1 MNLRVFIL
9 RATFHSR
16 FLYNLLNK
24 IMVNKATQQ
33 QGGESEPTVNIKAIL
48 KENNLQLVETKL
60 FRQKKNV
67 ARVKDAQGNC
77 LILKTGRID
86 PFQIQL
92 LKTAKQMEAQL
103 YFKVPAIVKQ
113 GEGWILLEEVKGQFL
128 DEFYDKKPDWCVEV
142 SKKVSD
148 SYQLV
153 IAEIL
158 KTQSLG
164 SLMVDG
170 QEWLFSR
177 LNLWSKPIV
186 DAGLIN
192 FSLVQQ
198 LKAEFEKIIAKKGEN
213 FFAWAHGNIIGD
225 HIIISG
231 EDIYLLDL
239 NAAARVGRG
248 YHDFLRALDFMFLKM
263 EDEEQMFASI
273 PKWIKQH
280 LSEFDEAEVKLV
292 FTFRNIGILGWDILH
307 HNVEYTAGDI
317 EDKKRLALKFIK
329 REYWE
334 VER

>member
-1 MNLRVFIL
+1 MSLRTAIL

-33 QGGESEPTVNIKAIL
+33 QEEEKEPMVDMEVVI
-48 KENNLQLVETKL
+48 KENNLQLVETEF
-60 FRQKKNV
+60 FRQKKTV
-67 ARVKDAQGNC
+67 ARVKDAKGNN
-77 LILKTGRID
+77 LILKTGKID

-92 LKTAKQMEAQL
+92 FRTTKRMEVQL
-103 YFKVPAIVKQ
+103 YFKVPTIIKQ

-128 DEFYDKKPDWCVEV
+128 NEFYDKKPDWCMEV
-142 SKKVSD
+142 SKKVAD

-164 SLMVDG
+164 SLLVDG

-186 DAGLIN
+186 DAGLID

-198 LKAEFEKIIAKKGEN
+198 LKTEFEKVIVKNSEN
-213 FFAWAHGNIIGD
+213 FFGWVHGNIIGD
-225 HIIISG
+225 HIVIAG
-231 EDIYLLDL
+231 EDVYLLDL
-239 NAAARVGRG
+239 NAVPRAGRG
-248 YHDFLRALDFMFLKM
+248 YHDFLRALDFMFLKA
-263 EDEEQMFASI
+263 EDEERMFASV
-273 PKWIKQH
+273 PKWIKQY

-292 FTFRNIGILGWDILH
+292 FAFRNIGILGWDILH

-317 EDKKRLALKFIK
+317 EAKKRLALKFIK
-329 REYWE
+329 REY
-334 VER
+334 